1 MDRIVINGKIYKYG
15 GWAMCA
21 YEFITAED
29 NAFAA
34 TENATVT
41 ENATAVTK
49 NATAVTKNATAT
61 ENKIVEIIKKS
72 KELRGKDFL
81 AMASIKMAEYLHNY
95 DIYKNIYVPE
105 ITDTYMIEFAYSDIM
120 QSNIDILINIIQAI
134 QKLYTHLKLD
144 KGSPDI
150 HYIDEDKSSLNEII
164 INIENLQITL
174 INLINLII

>member
-29 NAFAA
+29 NAFA
-34 TENATVT
+34 TDNAFD
-41 ENATAVTK
+41 TAVTE
-49 NATAVTKNATAT
+49 NATAT

-105 ITDTYMIEFAYSDIM
+105 ITDTYMIEFANSDIM

-150 HYIDEDKSSLNEII
+150 HYIDEDKSSLNKII